1 MAPGEPDFI
10 KALTEAVNVFS
21 RERDWAPFHSPK
33 NLSMALAVEV
43 AELME
48 HFQWLREQQS
58 ATLSP
63 EKKDAVAQELADV
76 LIYLVRLASQLDID
90 LESAAWSKL
99 DLNRQK
105 YPIEKARGTAKKY
118 DEL

>member
-1 MAPGEPDFI
+1 
-10 KALTEAVNVFS
+10 
-21 RERDWAPFHSPK
+21 
-33 NLSMALAVEV
+33 MALAVEA

-76 LIYLVRLASQLDID
+76 LIYLVRLSSQLDID
-90 LESAAWSKL
+90 LESAAWNKL

-105 YPIEKARGTAKKY
+105 YPVEKARRHGQEIRRALAAGPIFRRPSQTDREGHFSGPCPWRFEAVRRP
-118 DEL
+118 

>member
-33 NLSMALAVEV
+33 NLSMALAVEA

-99 DLNRQK
+99 HLNCQK